1 MNAKRLL
8 IALLGSLLF
17 AGPGHAAS
25 LLITNGTVFT
35 GDDVPSSQLDILI
48 DDGMIEAVD
57 SDLRAAEADRVIDAA
72 GRPVTPALFAGITAV
87 GLSEIGM
94 VYEAVDSRLNELY
107 TGLMHPEFDVRKA
120 YNPLSSVVPVTRI
133 EGYGYT
139 LLTAAFGDR
148 TISGQGSLVRFD
160 GGFDS
165 FEGKTAVYVNVDGY
179 SGNKIG
185 GSRAAHWMLLE
196 TAFSSLAAKKG
207 NGLWLTHNEHLL
219 INQSGRATLQNTREN
234 GIFVFRA
241 NRASDILQALAFSQK
256 HQLNAVISG
265 GQEAWIVRETLAA
278 SGTPVVINALDNL
291 PGSFD
296 GLGARLDNATLL
308 HKAGVTLLFTSG
320 ETHNARKLRQVVGN
334 AVANGLPYEVAIAA
348 MTSLPA
354 EIFGGKPRMI
364 APGLRADVVIWS
376 GDPLDVSSAADQV
389 IIDGKLDPMTSRQT
403 ELLKRYLPT
412 DAGLGRAYINP
423 LRGDSTPAATYCR
436 RANLVVKPL
445 DQPAG
450 RVAINEGQNT
460 DVATPC
466 QY

>member
-1 MNAKRLL
+1 MNTTRFV
-8 IALLGSLLF
+8 IALLGHLLL
-17 AGPGHAAS
+17 ASPSYAAS

-35 GDDVPSSQLDILI
+35 GDDAPSSQLDILVE
-48 DDGMIEAVD
+48 DGLIEAVA
-57 SDLRAAEADRVIDAA
+57 SDLSAADADQVIDAA
-72 GRPVTPALFAGITAV
+72 GRPVTPALFAGITAA

-139 LLTAAFGDR
+139 LLAAAFGDR

-160 GGFDS
+160 SGFDS
-165 FEGKTAVYVNVDGY
+165 FEGKTTIFVNVDGY

-196 TAFSSLAAKKG
+196 TAFSSLTAKQG
-207 NGLWLTHNEHLL
+207 NGLWLTHNEHPL
-219 INQSGRATLQNTREN
+219 INQDGRATLKDAREN

-241 NRASDILQALAFSQK
+241 NRASDILQVLAFSQK
-256 HQLNAVISG
+256 RQLNAIISG
-265 GQEAWIVRETLAA
+265 GQEAWIVREALAE

-296 GLGARLDNATLL
+296 GLGARLDNAALL
-308 HKAGVTLLFTSG
+308 YEAGATLLFTSG
-320 ETHNARKLRQVVGN
+320 ETHNARKLRQVAGN

-376 GDPLDVSSAADQV
+376 GDPLNVTSAADQV
-389 IIDGKLDPMTSRQT
+389 IIGGKLDPMTSRQT

-412 DAGLGRAYINP
+412 DPGLGRAYINP
-423 LRGDSTPAATYCR
+423 
-436 RANLVVKPL
+436 
-445 DQPAG
+445 
-450 RVAINEGQNT
+450 
-460 DVATPC
+460 
-466 QY
+466 

>member
-1 MNAKRLL
+1 MNTTRFV
-8 IALLGSLLF
+8 IALLGHLLL
-17 AGPGHAAS
+17 ASPSYAAS

-35 GDDVPSSQLDILI
+35 GDDAPSSQLDILVE
-48 DDGMIEAVD
+48 DGLIEAVA
-57 SDLRAAEADRVIDAA
+57 SDLSAADADQVIDAA
-72 GRPVTPALFAGITAV
+72 GRPVTPALFAGITAA
-87 GLSEIGM
+87 GLSEVGM

-139 LLTAAFGDR
+139 LLAAAFGDR

-160 GGFDS
+160 SGFDS
-165 FEGKTAVYVNVDGY
+165 FEGKTTIFVNVDGY

-196 TAFSSLAAKKG
+196 TAFSSLTAKQG
-207 NGLWLTHNEHLL
+207 SGLWLTHSEHPL
-219 INQSGRATLQNTREN
+219 INEDGRATLKDAREN
-234 GIFVFRA
+234 GIFVFGA
-241 NRASDILQALAFSQK
+241 NRASDILQVLTFSRK
-256 HQLNAVISG
+256 HQLNAIISG
-265 GQEAWIVRETLAA
+265 GQEAWIVREALAE

-296 GLGARLDNATLL
+296 GLGARLDNAALL
-308 HKAGVTLLFTSG
+308 HRAGVALLFTSG
-320 ETHNARKLRQVVGN
+320 ETHNARKLRQVAGN

-348 MTSLPA
+348 MTSRPA

-376 GDPLDVSSAADQV
+376 DDPLNVTSAADQV
-389 IIDGKLDPMTSRQT
+389 IIGGKLDPMTSRQT

-412 DAGLGRAYINP
+412 DPGLGRAYINP
-423 LRGDSTPAATYCR
+423 
-436 RANLVVKPL
+436 
-445 DQPAG
+445 
-450 RVAINEGQNT
+450 
-460 DVATPC
+460 
-466 QY
+466 

>member
-1 MNAKRLL
+1 MKIKRLL
-8 IALLGSLLF
+8 MVLLGSLLL
-17 AGPGHAAS
+17 GSTSQAAS
-25 LLITNGTVFT
+25 LLITNGLVFT
-35 GDDVPSSQLDILI
+35 GDDTPPNQLDILI
-48 DDGMIEAVD
+48 EDGLIEAVA
-57 SDLRAAEADRVIDAA
+57 SDLSTAEADQLIDAA
-72 GRPVTPALFAGITAV
+72 GRPVTPALFAGITVA
-87 GLSEIGM
+87 GLSEISM

-139 LLTAAFGDR
+139 LLAAAFGDR

-165 FEGKTAVYVNVDGY
+165 FEGKTIIFVNVDGY
-179 SGNKIG
+179 SGNKVG

-196 TAFSSLAAKKG
+196 TAFSSLTTQQG
-207 NGLWLTHNEHLL
+207 NGLWLTHNEHPL
-219 INQSGRATLQNTREN
+219 INQTGRATLKNAREN

-241 NRASDILQALAFSQK
+241 NRASDILQALAFSQQ
-256 HQLNAVISG
+256 HNLNAVISG
-265 GQEAWIVRETLAA
+265 GQEAWIVREELVA

-308 HKAGVTLLFTSG
+308 HEAGVTLLFTSG
-320 ETHNARKLRQVVGN
+320 ETHNARKLRQVAGN
-334 AVANGLPYEVAIAA
+334 AVANGLPYEVALAA

-354 EIFGGKPRMI
+354 KIFGGKPRMI

-376 GDPLDVSSAADQV
+376 GDPLDVTSAADQI

-423 LRGDSTPAATYCR
+423 
-436 RANLVVKPL
+436 
-445 DQPAG
+445 
-450 RVAINEGQNT
+450 
-460 DVATPC
+460 
-466 QY
+466 

>member
-1 MNAKRLL
+1 MKMKRLL
-8 IALLGSLLF
+8 MVLIGSLLLGSTSQ
-17 AGPGHAAS
+17 AAS
-25 LLITNGTVFT
+25 LLITNGLVFT
-35 GDDVPSSQLDILI
+35 GDDTPPNQLDILI
-48 DDGMIEAVD
+48 EDGLIEAVA
-57 SDLRAAEADRVIDAA
+57 SDLSTAEADQLIDAA
-72 GRPVTPALFAGITAV
+72 GRPVTPALFAGITVA

-139 LLTAAFGDR
+139 LLAAAFGDR

-165 FEGKTAVYVNVDGY
+165 FEGNTIVFVNVDGY
-179 SGNKIG
+179 SGNKVG

-196 TAFSSLAAKKG
+196 TAFSSLTTQQG
-207 NGLWLTHNEHLL
+207 NGLWLTHNEHPL
-219 INQSGRATLQNTREN
+219 INQTGRATLKNAREN
-234 GIFVFRA
+234 GIFIFRA
-241 NRASDILQALAFSQK
+241 NRASDILQALAFSQQ
-256 HQLNAVISG
+256 HNLRAVISG
-265 GQEAWIVRETLAA
+265 GQEAWIVREELVA

-296 GLGARLDNATLL
+296 GLGARLDNAALL
-308 HKAGVTLLFTSG
+308 HEAGITLLFTSG
-320 ETHNARKLRQVVGN
+320 ETHNARKLRQVAGN
-334 AVANGLPYEVAIAA
+334 AVANRLPHEVAIAA

-403 ELLKRYLPT
+403 ELLQRYLPT
-412 DAGLGRAYINP
+412 EAGLGRAYINP
-423 LRGDSTPAATYCR
+423 
-436 RANLVVKPL
+436 
-445 DQPAG
+445 
-450 RVAINEGQNT
+450 
-460 DVATPC
+460 
-466 QY
+466 

>member
-1 MNAKRLL
+1 MRMKRLL
-8 IALLGSLLF
+8 LVLLGSLLL
-17 AGPGHAAS
+17 ANPGHAAS

-35 GDDVPSSQLDILI
+35 GDDAPPTQLDILI
-48 DDGMIEAVD
+48 EDGLIEALA
-57 SDLRAAEADRVIDAA
+57 SDLSAAEPDQVIDAA
-72 GRPVTPALFAGITAV
+72 GRPVTPALFAGITAA
-87 GLSEIGM
+87 GLNEIGM

-139 LLTAAFGDR
+139 LLAAAFGDR

-165 FEGKTAVYVNVDGY
+165 FEGKTTIFVNVDGY

-196 TAFSSLAAKKG
+196 TAFSSLTTKQG
-207 NGLWLTHNEHLL
+207 SGLWLTHNEHPL
-219 INQSGRATLQNTREN
+219 INQTGRATLKDAREN

-241 NRASDILQALAFSQK
+241 NRASDILQALAFSQQ

-265 GQEAWIVRETLAA
+265 GQEAWIVREALAA

-296 GLGARLDNATLL
+296 GLGARLDNAALL
-308 HKAGVTLLFTSG
+308 HESGITLLFTSG
-320 ETHNARKLRQVVGN
+320 ETHNARKLRQVAGN

-348 MTSLPA
+348 MTSKPA

-364 APGLRADVVIWS
+364 ALGLRADVVIWS

-389 IIDGKLDPMTSRQT
+389 IIGGKLDPMTSRQT
-403 ELLKRYLPT
+403 KLLKRYQPT

-423 LRGDSTPAATYCR
+423 
-436 RANLVVKPL
+436 
-445 DQPAG
+445 
-450 RVAINEGQNT
+450 
-460 DVATPC
+460 
-466 QY
+466 

>member
-1 MNAKRLL
+1 MNTTRFV
-8 IALLGSLLF
+8 IALLGHLLL
-17 AGPGHAAS
+17 ASPSYAAS
-25 LLITNGTVFT
+25 LLITNGTVFI
-35 GDDVPSSQLDILI
+35 GDDAPSSQLDILVE
-48 DDGMIEAVD
+48 DGLIEAVA
-57 SDLRAAEADRVIDAA
+57 SDLSAADADQVIDAA
-72 GRPVTPALFAGITAV
+72 GRPVTPALFAGITAA

-139 LLTAAFGDR
+139 LLAAAFGDR

-160 GGFDS
+160 SGFDS
-165 FEGKTAVYVNVDGY
+165 FEGKTTIFVNVDGY

-196 TAFSSLAAKKG
+196 TAFSSLTAKQG
-207 NGLWLTHNEHLL
+207 NGLWLTHNEHPL
-219 INQSGRATLQNTREN
+219 INQDGRATLKDAREN

-241 NRASDILQALAFSQK
+241 NRASDILQVLTFSRK
-256 HQLNAVISG
+256 HQLNAIISG
-265 GQEAWIVRETLAA
+265 GQEAWIVREALAE

-296 GLGARLDNATLL
+296 GLGARLDNAALL
-308 HKAGVTLLFTSG
+308 HRAGVALLFTSG
-320 ETHNARKLRQVVGN
+320 ETHNARKLRQVAGN

-348 MTSLPA
+348 MTSRPA

-376 GDPLDVSSAADQV
+376 DDPLNVTSAADQV
-389 IIDGKLDPMTSRQT
+389 IIGGKLDPMTSRQT

-412 DAGLGRAYINP
+412 DPGLGRAYINP
-423 LRGDSTPAATYCR
+423 
-436 RANLVVKPL
+436 
-445 DQPAG
+445 
-450 RVAINEGQNT
+450 
-460 DVATPC
+460 
-466 QY
+466 

>member
-1 MNAKRLL
+1 MKMKRLL
-8 IALLGSLLF
+8 MVLIWSLLLGSTSQ
-17 AGPGHAAS
+17 AAS
-25 LLITNGTVFT
+25 LLITNGLVFT
-35 GDDVPSSQLDILI
+35 GDDTPPNQLDILI
-48 DDGMIEAVD
+48 EDGLIEAVA
-57 SDLRAAEADRVIDAA
+57 SDLSTAEADQVIDAA
-72 GRPVTPALFAGITAV
+72 GRPVTPALFAGITAA

-139 LLTAAFGDR
+139 LLAAAFGDR

-165 FEGKTAVYVNVDGY
+165 FEGNTIVFVNVDGY
-179 SGNKIG
+179 SGNKVG

-196 TAFSSLAAKKG
+196 TAFSSLTTQQG
-207 NGLWLTHNEHLL
+207 NGLWLTHNEHPL
-219 INQSGRATLQNTREN
+219 INQTGRATLKNAREN

-241 NRASDILQALAFSQK
+241 NRASDILQALAFSEQ
-256 HQLNAVISG
+256 HNLNAVISG
-265 GQEAWIVRETLAA
+265 GQEAWIVREELVA

-296 GLGARLDNATLL
+296 GLGARLDNAALL
-308 HKAGVTLLFTSG
+308 HEAGITLLFTSG
-320 ETHNARKLRQVVGN
+320 ETHNARKLRQVAGN

-403 ELLKRYLPT
+403 ELLQRYLPT
-412 DAGLGRAYINP
+412 EAGLGRAYINP
-423 LRGDSTPAATYCR
+423 
-436 RANLVVKPL
+436 
-445 DQPAG
+445 
-450 RVAINEGQNT
+450 
-460 DVATPC
+460 
-466 QY
+466 

>member
-1 MNAKRLL
+1 MKIKRFLM
-8 IALLGSLLF
+8 ALFGSLLL
-17 AGPGHAAS
+17 ASTGHAAS
-25 LLITNGTVFT
+25 LLITKGTVFM
-35 GDDVPSSQLDILI
+35 GDDAPPSQLDILI
-48 DDGMIEAVD
+48 EDGRIEAVA
-57 SDLRAAEADRVIDAA
+57 SDLSAAEADQVIDAA
-72 GRPVTPALFAGITAV
+72 GRPVTPALFAGITAA

-133 EGYGYT
+133 EGYGYS
-139 LLTAAFGDR
+139 LLMAASGDR

-165 FEGKTAVYVNVDGY
+165 FEGKTAVYINVDGY

-196 TAFSSLAAKKG
+196 STFGELSVDDEDLTLISPAGKAALKALRRD
-207 NGLWLTHNEHLL
+207 GL
-219 INQSGRATLQNTREN
+219 
-234 GIFVFRA
+234 FVFHA
-241 NRASDILQALAFSQK
+241 NRASDILQVLAFSRQHK
-256 HQLNAVISG
+256 LNAVIHG
-265 GQEAWIVRETLAA
+265 GQEAWIVREELAA

-296 GLGARLDNATLL
+296 GLGARLDNAAIL
-308 HKAGVTLLFTSG
+308 HEAGITLLFTSG
-320 ETHNARKLRQVVGN
+320 ETHNARKLRQVAGN
-334 AVANGLPYEVAIAA
+334 AVANGLPYEVAIEA

-364 APGLRADVVIWS
+364 APGLHADVVIWS

-389 IIDGKLDPMTSRQT
+389 IIGGKLDPMTSRQT
-403 ELLKRYLPT
+403 QLLKRYLPT

-423 LRGDSTPAATYCR
+423 
-436 RANLVVKPL
+436 
-445 DQPAG
+445 
-450 RVAINEGQNT
+450 
-460 DVATPC
+460 
-466 QY
+466 

>member
-1 MNAKRLL
+1 MV
-8 IALLGSLLF
+8 LLGSLLL
-17 AGPGHAAS
+17 GSTSQAAS
-25 LLITNGTVFT
+25 LLITNGLVFT
-35 GDDVPSSQLDILI
+35 GDDTPPNQLDILI
-48 DDGMIEAVD
+48 VDGLIEAIAR
-57 SDLRAAEADRVIDAA
+57 DLSTAEADQLIDAA
-72 GRPVTPALFAGITAV
+72 GRPVTPAFFAGITVA

-139 LLTAAFGDR
+139 LLAAAFGDR

-165 FEGKTAVYVNVDGY
+165 FEGKTIVFVNVDGY
-179 SGNKIG
+179 SGRKVG
-185 GSRAAHWMLLE
+185 GSRAAHWMLLD
-196 TAFSSLAAKKG
+196 TAFLSLTTQQG
-207 NGLWLTHNEHLL
+207 NGLWLTHNEHPL
-219 INQSGRATLQNTREN
+219 INQTGRATLENAREN

-241 NRASDILQALAFSQK
+241 NRASDILQALAFSQQ
-256 HQLNAVISG
+256 HNLNAVISG
-265 GQEAWIVRETLAA
+265 GQEAWIVREELAA

-296 GLGARLDNATLL
+296 GLGARLDNAALL
-308 HKAGVTLLFTSG
+308 HEADITVLFTSG
-320 ETHNARKLRQVVGN
+320 ETHNARKLRQVAGN

-403 ELLKRYLPT
+403 ELLQRYLPT
-412 DAGLGRAYINP
+412 EAGLGRAYINP
-423 LRGDSTPAATYCR
+423 
-436 RANLVVKPL
+436 
-445 DQPAG
+445 
-450 RVAINEGQNT
+450 
-460 DVATPC
+460 
-466 QY
+466 

>member
-1 MNAKRLL
+1 MNTTRFV
-8 IALLGSLLF
+8 IALLGHLLL
-17 AGPGHAAS
+17 ASPSYAAS

-35 GDDVPSSQLDILI
+35 GDDAPSSQLDILVE
-48 DDGMIEAVD
+48 DGLIEAVA
-57 SDLRAAEADRVIDAA
+57 SDLSAADADQVIDAA
-72 GRPVTPALFAGITAV
+72 GRPVTPALFAGITAA

-139 LLTAAFGDR
+139 LLAAAFGDR

-160 GGFDS
+160 SGFDS
-165 FEGKTAVYVNVDGY
+165 FEGKTTIFVNVDGY

-196 TAFSSLAAKKG
+196 TAFSSLTAKQG
-207 NGLWLTHNEHLL
+207 NGLWLTHNEHPL
-219 INQSGRATLQNTREN
+219 INQDGRATLKEAREN

-241 NRASDILQALAFSQK
+241 NRASDILQVLTFSRK
-256 HQLNAVISG
+256 HQLNAIISG
-265 GQEAWIVRETLAA
+265 GQEAWIVREALAE

-296 GLGARLDNATLL
+296 GLGARLDNAALL
-308 HKAGVTLLFTSG
+308 HRAGVALLFTSG
-320 ETHNARKLRQVVGN
+320 ETHNARKLRQVAGN

-348 MTSLPA
+348 MTSRPA

-376 GDPLDVSSAADQV
+376 DDPLNVTSAADQV
-389 IIDGKLDPMTSRQT
+389 IIGGKLDPMTSRQT

-412 DAGLGRAYINP
+412 DPGLGRAYINP
-423 LRGDSTPAATYCR
+423 
-436 RANLVVKPL
+436 
-445 DQPAG
+445 
-450 RVAINEGQNT
+450 
-460 DVATPC
+460 
-466 QY
+466 

>member
-1 MNAKRLL
+1 MKIKRLL
-8 IALLGSLLF
+8 MVLLGSLLL
-17 AGPGHAAS
+17 GSTSQAAS
-25 LLITNGTVFT
+25 LLITNGLVFT
-35 GDDVPSSQLDILI
+35 GDDTPPNQLDILI
-48 DDGMIEAVD
+48 VDGLIEAVAR
-57 SDLRAAEADRVIDAA
+57 DLSTAEADQLIDAA
-72 GRPVTPALFAGITAV
+72 GRPVTPALFAGITVA

-139 LLTAAFGDR
+139 LLAAAFGDR

-165 FEGKTAVYVNVDGY
+165 FEGNTIVFVNVDGY

-196 TAFSSLAAKKG
+196 TAFSPLTTKQG
-207 NGLWLTHNEHLL
+207 NGFWLTHNEHPL
-219 INQSGRATLQNTREN
+219 INQTGRETLKKSREN

-241 NRASDILQALAFSQK
+241 NRASDILQALAFSQQ
-256 HQLNAVISG
+256 HNLTAVISG
-265 GQEAWIVRETLAA
+265 GQEAWIVREELAA

-296 GLGARLDNATLL
+296 GLGARLDNAALL
-308 HKAGVTLLFTSG
+308 HEADITLLFTSG
-320 ETHNARKLRQVVGN
+320 ETHNARKLRQVAGN

-403 ELLKRYLPT
+403 ELLQRYLPT
-412 DAGLGRAYINP
+412 EAGLGRAYINP
-423 LRGDSTPAATYCR
+423 
-436 RANLVVKPL
+436 
-445 DQPAG
+445 
-450 RVAINEGQNT
+450 
-460 DVATPC
+460 
-466 QY
+466 

>member
-1 MNAKRLL
+1 MKIKRLL
-8 IALLGSLLF
+8 MVLLGSLLL
-17 AGPGHAAS
+17 GSTSQAAS
-25 LLITNGTVFT
+25 LLITNGLVFT
-35 GDDVPSSQLDILI
+35 GDDTPPNQLDILI
-48 DDGMIEAVD
+48 VDGLIEAIAR
-57 SDLRAAEADRVIDAA
+57 DLSTAEADQLIDAA
-72 GRPVTPALFAGITAV
+72 GRPVTPAFFAGITVA

-139 LLTAAFGDR
+139 LLAAAFGDR

-165 FEGKTAVYVNVDGY
+165 FEGKTIVFVNVDGY
-179 SGNKIG
+179 SGSKVG
-185 GSRAAHWMLLE
+185 GSRAAHWMLLD
-196 TAFSSLAAKKG
+196 TAFSSLTTQQG
-207 NGLWLTHNEHLL
+207 NGLWLTHNEHPL
-219 INQSGRATLQNTREN
+219 INQTGRATLENAREN

-241 NRASDILQALAFSQK
+241 NRASDILQALAFSQQ
-256 HQLNAVISG
+256 HNLNAVISG
-265 GQEAWIVRETLAA
+265 GQEAWIVREELAA

-296 GLGARLDNATLL
+296 GLGARLDNAALL
-308 HKAGVTLLFTSG
+308 HEADITLLFTSG
-320 ETHNARKLRQVVGN
+320 ETHNARKLRQVAGN

-403 ELLKRYLPT
+403 ELLQRYLPT
-412 DAGLGRAYINP
+412 EAGLGRAYINP
-423 LRGDSTPAATYCR
+423 
-436 RANLVVKPL
+436 
-445 DQPAG
+445 
-450 RVAINEGQNT
+450 
-460 DVATPC
+460 
-466 QY
+466 

>member
-1 MNAKRLL
+1 MNTKRLL
-8 IALLGSLLF
+8 IVLIGSLLL
-17 AGPGHAAS
+17 ASPGHAAS
-25 LLITNGTVFT
+25 LLITNGKVFT
-35 GDDVPSSQLDILI
+35 GEAAPSSQLDILI
-48 DDGMIEAVD
+48 EDGLIEAVA
-57 SDLRAAEADRVIDAA
+57 SDLSATKADHVIDAA
-72 GRPVTPALFAGITAV
+72 GRPVTPALFAGISTV

-139 LLTAAFGDR
+139 LLAAAFGDR

-160 GGFDS
+160 GGFNS
-165 FEGKTAVYVNVDGY
+165 FEGNTTVFVNVDGY

-196 TAFSSLAAKKG
+196 TAFSSPDTKKG
-207 NGLWLTHNEHLL
+207 SGLWLTHNEHPL
-219 INQSGRATLQNTREN
+219 INRAGRATIKNTREN

-256 HQLNAVISG
+256 HQLKAIISG
-265 GQEAWIVRETLAA
+265 GQEAWVVREALAA

-308 HKAGVTLLFTSG
+308 HAAGVTLLFSSG
-320 ETHNARKLRQVVGN
+320 ETHNARKLRQVAGN
-334 AVANGLPYEVAIAA
+334 AVANGLPYEVAMAA

-354 EIFGGKPRMI
+354 EIFGGKSRMI
-364 APGLRADVVIWS
+364 APGLRADLVIWS
-376 GDPLDVSSAADQV
+376 GDPLDVNSAADQV

-412 DAGLGRAYINP
+412 EAGLGRAYINP
-423 LRGDSTPAATYCR
+423 
-436 RANLVVKPL
+436 
-445 DQPAG
+445 
-450 RVAINEGQNT
+450 
-460 DVATPC
+460 
-466 QY
+466 

>member
-1 MNAKRLL
+1 MKMKRLL
-8 IALLGSLLF
+8 VALFGSLLL
-17 AGPGHAAS
+17 ASTGHAAS

-35 GDDVPSSQLDILI
+35 GDDAPPSQLDILI
-48 DDGMIEAVD
+48 EDGLIEAVG
-57 SDLRAAEADRVIDAA
+57 SDLSAAEADQVIDAT
-72 GRPVTPALFAGITAV
+72 GRPVTPALFAGITAA

-139 LLTAAFGDR
+139 LLAAAFGDR

-165 FEGKTAVYVNVDGY
+165 FEGNTTIFVNVDGY

-196 TAFSSLAAKKG
+196 TAFSSLTTKQG
-207 NGLWLTHNEHLL
+207 NGLWLTHNEHSL
-219 INQSGRATLQNTREN
+219 INQTGRATLKYAREN

-241 NRASDILQALAFSQK
+241 NRASDILQALAFSQQ
-256 HQLNAVISG
+256 HNLNAVISG
-265 GQEAWIVRETLAA
+265 GQEAWIVREELVA

-296 GLGARLDNATLL
+296 GLGARLDNAALL
-308 HKAGVTLLFTSG
+308 HEAGITVLFTSG
-320 ETHNARKLRQVVGN
+320 ETHNARKLRQVAGN
-334 AVANGLPYEVAIAA
+334 AVANGLPYEVAIEA

-389 IIDGKLDPMTSRQT
+389 IIGGELDPMTSRQT

-412 DAGLGRAYINP
+412 EAGLGRAYINP
-423 LRGDSTPAATYCR
+423 
-436 RANLVVKPL
+436 
-445 DQPAG
+445 
-450 RVAINEGQNT
+450 
-460 DVATPC
+460 
-466 QY
+466 

>member
-1 MNAKRLL
+1 VKIKRLL
-8 IALLGSLLF
+8 MVLLGSLLL
-17 AGPGHAAS
+17 GSTSQAAS
-25 LLITNGTVFT
+25 LLITNGLVFT
-35 GDDVPSSQLDILI
+35 GDDTPPNQLDILI
-48 DDGMIEAVD
+48 EDGLIEAVA
-57 SDLRAAEADRVIDAA
+57 SDLSTAEADQLIDAA
-72 GRPVTPALFAGITAV
+72 GRPVTPALFAGITVA

-120 YNPLSSVVPVTRI
+120 YNPLSSVIPVTRI

-139 LLTAAFGDR
+139 LLAAAFGDR

-165 FEGKTAVYVNVDGY
+165 FEGQTIVFVNVDGY
-179 SGNKIG
+179 SGSKVG

-196 TAFSSLAAKKG
+196 TAFSSLTTQQG
-207 NGLWLTHNEHLL
+207 NGLWLTHNEHPL
-219 INQSGRATLQNTREN
+219 INQTGRATLENAREN

-241 NRASDILQALAFSQK
+241 NRASDILQALAFSQQ
-256 HQLNAVISG
+256 HHLNAVISG
-265 GQEAWIVRETLAA
+265 GQEAWIVREELAA

-296 GLGARLDNATLL
+296 GLGARLDNAALL
-308 HKAGVTLLFTSG
+308 HEADITLLFTSG
-320 ETHNARKLRQVVGN
+320 ETHNARKLRQVAGN

-403 ELLKRYLPT
+403 ELLQRYLPT
-412 DAGLGRAYINP
+412 EAGLGRAYINP
-423 LRGDSTPAATYCR
+423 
-436 RANLVVKPL
+436 
-445 DQPAG
+445 
-450 RVAINEGQNT
+450 
-460 DVATPC
+460 
-466 QY
+466 

>member
-1 MNAKRLL
+1 MNMTRFV
-8 IALLGSLLF
+8 IALLAPLLLGS
-17 AGPGHAAS
+17 PSYAAS
-25 LLITNGTVFT
+25 LLITNGTVFI
-35 GDDVPSSQLDILI
+35 GDDAPASQLDILI
-48 DDGMIEAVD
+48 EGGLIKAVA
-57 SDLRAAEADRVIDAA
+57 SDLSAAEADQVIDAA
-72 GRPVTPALFAGITAV
+72 GRPVTPALFAGITAA

-139 LLTAAFGDR
+139 LLAAAFGDR

-160 GGFDS
+160 RGFDS
-165 FEGKTAVYVNVDGY
+165 FEGKTTIFVNVDGY

-196 TAFSSLAAKKG
+196 TAFSSLATKQG
-207 NGLWLTHNEHLL
+207 NGLWLTHNEHPL
-219 INQSGRATLQNTREN
+219 INQDGRATLKDAREN

-241 NRASDILQALAFSQK
+241 NRASDILQVLAFSQK
-256 HQLNAVISG
+256 HQLNAIISG
-265 GQEAWIVRETLAA
+265 GQEAWIVREALAE
-278 SGTPVVINALDNL
+278 SGTPLVINALDNL

-296 GLGARLDNATLL
+296 GLGARLDNAALL
-308 HKAGVTLLFTSG
+308 YEAGATLLFTSG
-320 ETHNARKLRQVVGN
+320 ETHNARKLRQVAGN

-376 GDPLDVSSAADQV
+376 GDPLNVTSAADQV
-389 IIDGKLDPMTSRQT
+389 IIGGKLDPMTSRQT

-412 DAGLGRAYINP
+412 DPGLGRAYINP
-423 LRGDSTPAATYCR
+423 
-436 RANLVVKPL
+436 
-445 DQPAG
+445 
-450 RVAINEGQNT
+450 
-460 DVATPC
+460 
-466 QY
+466 

>member
-1 MNAKRLL
+1 MKNCYFLLWLL
-8 IALLGSLLF
+8 ISAFIS
-17 AGPGHAAS
+17 PSTHAET
-25 LLITNGTVFT
+25 LLITNGSVLI
-35 GDDVPSSQLDILI
+35 GDDSPAIQLDILVEN
-48 DDGMIEAVD
+48 GLIETVAENLRFVD
-57 SDLRAAEADRVIDAA
+57 ADRVIDAE
-72 GRPVTPALFAGITAV
+72 GRIVTPALFAGITAA

-94 VYEAVDSRLNELY
+94 VYEAVDSRLNGLY

-120 YNPLSSVVPVTRI
+120 YNPLSSVVPITRI

-139 LLTAAFGDR
+139 LLSAAFGDR

-165 FEGKTAVYVNVDGY
+165 FEGKTALYVNVDGY

-196 TAFSSLAAKKG
+196 TAFSSFTPKQG
-207 NGLWLTHNEHLL
+207 NGLWLTHNEHPL
-219 INQSGRATLQNTREN
+219 INQNGRATLTDVREN

-241 NRASDILQALAFSQK
+241 NRASDILQALAFSQQ

-265 GQEAWIVRETLAA
+265 GQEAWIVRDALAA

-296 GLGARLDNATLL
+296 GLGARLDNAALL
-308 HKAGVTLLFTSG
+308 HEAGITLLFTSG
-320 ETHNARKLRQVVGN
+320 ETHNARKLRQVAGN
-334 AVANGLPYEVAIAA
+334 AVANGLPYGAAIAA

-364 APGLRADVVIWS
+364 APGLRADLVIWS
-376 GDPLDVSSAADQV
+376 GDPLDVNSAADQV
-389 IIDGKLDPMTSRQT
+389 IIGGIPDSMKSRQT
-403 ELLKRYLPT
+403 QLLERYLPE

-423 LRGDSTPAATYCR
+423 
-436 RANLVVKPL
+436 
-445 DQPAG
+445 
-450 RVAINEGQNT
+450 
-460 DVATPC
+460 
-466 QY
+466 

>member
-1 MNAKRLL
+1 MKMKRLL
-8 IALLGSLLF
+8 MVLIGSLVLGSTSQ
-17 AGPGHAAS
+17 AAS
-25 LLITNGTVFT
+25 LLITNGLVFT
-35 GDDVPSSQLDILI
+35 GDDTPPNQLDILI
-48 DDGMIEAVD
+48 EDGLIEAVA
-57 SDLRAAEADRVIDAA
+57 SDLSTAEADQLIDAA
-72 GRPVTPALFAGITAV
+72 GRPVTPALFAGITVA

-139 LLTAAFGDR
+139 LLAAAFGDR

-165 FEGKTAVYVNVDGY
+165 FEGNTIVFVNVDGY
-179 SGNKIG
+179 SGNKVG

-196 TAFSSLAAKKG
+196 TAFSSLTTQQG
-207 NGLWLTHNEHLL
+207 NGLWLTHNEHPL
-219 INQSGRATLQNTREN
+219 INQTGRATLKNAREN

-241 NRASDILQALAFSQK
+241 NRASDILQALAFSQQ
-256 HQLNAVISG
+256 HNLRAVISG
-265 GQEAWIVRETLAA
+265 GQEAWIVREDLVA

-296 GLGARLDNATLL
+296 GLGARLDNAALL
-308 HKAGVTLLFTSG
+308 HEAGITLLFTSG
-320 ETHNARKLRQVVGN
+320 ETHNARKLRQVAGN

-403 ELLKRYLPT
+403 ELLQRYLPT
-412 DAGLGRAYINP
+412 EAGLGRAYINP
-423 LRGDSTPAATYCR
+423 
-436 RANLVVKPL
+436 
-445 DQPAG
+445 
-450 RVAINEGQNT
+450 
-460 DVATPC
+460 
-466 QY
+466 

>member
-1 MNAKRLL
+1 MNMTRFV
-8 IALLGSLLF
+8 IALLGHLLL
-17 AGPGHAAS
+17 ASPSYAAS
-25 LLITNGTVFT
+25 LLITNGTVFI
-35 GDDVPSSQLDILI
+35 GDDAPSSQLDILI
-48 DDGMIEAVD
+48 EDGLIEAVA
-57 SDLRAAEADRVIDAA
+57 SDLSAADADQVIDAA
-72 GRPVTPALFAGITAV
+72 GRPVTPALFAGITAA

-139 LLTAAFGDR
+139 LLAAAFGDR

-160 GGFDS
+160 RGFDS
-165 FEGKTAVYVNVDGY
+165 FEGKTTIFVNVDGY

-196 TAFSSLAAKKG
+196 TAFSSLTAKQG
-207 NGLWLTHNEHLL
+207 NGLWLTHNEHPL
-219 INQSGRATLQNTREN
+219 INQDGRATLKDAREN

-241 NRASDILQALAFSQK
+241 NRASDILQVLTFSRK
-256 HQLNAVISG
+256 HQLNAIISG
-265 GQEAWIVRETLAA
+265 GQEAWIVREALAE

-296 GLGARLDNATLL
+296 GLGARLDNAALL
-308 HKAGVTLLFTSG
+308 HRAGVALLFTSG
-320 ETHNARKLRQVVGN
+320 ETHNARKLRQVAGN

-348 MTSLPA
+348 MTSRPA

-376 GDPLDVSSAADQV
+376 DDPLNVPSAADQV
-389 IIDGKLDPMTSRQT
+389 IIGGKLDPMTSRQT

-412 DAGLGRAYINP
+412 DPGLGRAYINP
-423 LRGDSTPAATYCR
+423 
-436 RANLVVKPL
+436 
-445 DQPAG
+445 
-450 RVAINEGQNT
+450 
-460 DVATPC
+460 
-466 QY
+466 

>member
-1 MNAKRLL
+1 MNVKHLL
-8 IALLGSLLF
+8 MALLGSLLL
-17 AGPGHAAS
+17 ANTGHGAS
-25 LLITNGTVFT
+25 LLITNGMVFT
-35 GDDVPSSQLDILI
+35 GDDAPPSKLDILI
-48 DDGMIEAVD
+48 EDGLIQAVA
-57 SDLRAAEADRVIDAA
+57 SDLSAAEADQVIDAA
-72 GRPVTPALFAGITAV
+72 GRPVTPALFAGITAA

-120 YNPLSSVVPVTRI
+120 YNPLSSVIPVTRI

-139 LLTAAFGDR
+139 LLAAAFGDR

-165 FEGKTAVYVNVDGY
+165 FEGKTIVFVNVDGY
-179 SGNKIG
+179 SGSKVG
-185 GSRAAHWMLLE
+185 GSRAAHWMLLD
-196 TAFSSLAAKKG
+196 TAFLSLTTQQG
-207 NGLWLTHNEHLL
+207 NGLWLTHNEHPL
-219 INQSGRATLQNTREN
+219 INQTGRATLENAREN

-241 NRASDILQALAFSQK
+241 NRASDILQALAFSQQ

-265 GQEAWIVRETLAA
+265 GQEAWIVREELAE

-296 GLGARLDNATLL
+296 GLGARLDNAALLHEAGITLL
-308 HKAGVTLLFTSG
+308 LTSG
-320 ETHNARKLRQVVGN
+320 ETHNARKLRQVAGN
-334 AVANGLPYEVAIAA
+334 AVANGLPYGVAIEA

-403 ELLKRYLPT
+403 ELLQRYLPAE
-412 DAGLGRAYINP
+412 AGLGRAYINP
-423 LRGDSTPAATYCR
+423 
-436 RANLVVKPL
+436 
-445 DQPAG
+445 
-450 RVAINEGQNT
+450 
-460 DVATPC
+460 
-466 QY
+466 